1 MVSLPTEPSSTQPQ
15 KPARINIPGANG
27 ELTDEIRPDGHSN
40 GSSPVVA
47 SQPIALGQTAG
58 GVNPF
63 LSAPDQE
70 TAINYKKGYV
80 MRKSCV
86 DANGKRTKMG
96 KRSWKMFFMTL
107 RDMVLYCF
115 KDEKSVR
122 VPSSFDDLSQ
132 AIRIHHGLAVRSDHR
147 KKQFVFRLYTADQA
161 QYLFQTS
168 DEKELLTWIDSINA
182 VVAR

>member
-1 MVSLPTEPSSTQPQ
+1 
-15 KPARINIPGANG
+15 
-27 ELTDEIRPDGHSN
+27 
-40 GSSPVVA
+40 
-47 SQPIALGQTAG
+47 
-58 GVNPF
+58 
-63 LSAPDQE
+63 
-70 TAINYKKGYV
+70 
-80 MRKSCV
+80 
-86 DANGKRTKMG
+86 
-96 KRSWKMFFMTL
+96 MFFMTL

-122 VPSSFDDLSQ
+122 VPGSFDDLSQ
-132 AIRIHHGLAVRSDHR
+132 AIRVHHGLAVRSDHR